1 MVWKNTPPQG
11 QLEGLTMQ
19 EYSKDGEGGNKLN
32 ISPSQLMKELV
43 AISADR
49 WVSASRF
56 TNLPSSYGVR
66 DITLKVI
73 FTKAIIHI
81 LKEIPTQIFESL
93 ETRNNI
99 INAAQ
104 EALENFII
112 EEEES
117 EEFDDVE

>member
-1 MVWKNTPPQG
+1 MQDYFEK
-11 QLEGLTMQ
+11 EGRL
-19 EYSKDGEGGNKLN
+19 SKLH
-32 ISPSQLMKELV
+32 ISPSRLMEELV

-56 TNLPSSYGVR
+56 TNMPSSYGVR
-66 DITLKVI
+66 DITLKVV

-81 LKEIPTQIFESL
+81 LKEMPTQTFESL
-93 ETRNNI
+93 EIRNNI

-104 EALENFII
+104 EALEAFIV

-117 EEFDDVE
+117 EEFDDME